1 MKNLFFM
8 VGTMLL
14 FVSVQAQHCHVKEM
28 GLKGKIKKVTCI
40 YYAEGVVNSNSWS
53 PKDTNKFTYKT
64 ITHYNQAQNI
74 DSIQTYVNHSGKER
88 LITRKGY
95 VYKKNAEVVG
105 WEYDHMED
113 ISYEITLEWLDKSTY
128 IEYAKDP
135 SGKNRISN
143 KIYLDDKFHIIRR
156 EDQLYREGELFD
168 HSITETK
175 FNPDNTEHAVSVTEN
190 KLSHLEYSQDE
201 YVDQR
206 DAKGNPIKKTY
217 KNGIN
222 TFRSIKYFIIEY
234 LE

>member
-1 MKNLFFM
+1 MRNLFLL

-14 FVSVQAQHCHVKEM
+14 FASLQAQHSHGKEM

-40 YYAEGVVNSNSWS
+40 YYAEGVLNNNSWS

-64 ITHYNQAQNI
+64 VSYYNASQNI
-74 DSIQTYVNHSGKER
+74 DSLQTYVNHSGKER

-95 VYKKNAEVVG
+95 TYIKNADVSG
-105 WEYDHMED
+105 WEYDYMED
-113 ISYEITLEWLDKSTY
+113 ISYNITMEWLDKSTY
-128 IEYAKDP
+128 IEYAKDQ

-143 KIYLDDKFHIIRR
+143 KVYLDDKYHIIRR

-190 KLSHLEYSQDE
+190 KLSNLEYSQDE
-201 YVDQR
+201 YIDLR
-206 DAKGNPIKKTY
+206 DKNGNPIKKTY

-222 TFRSIKYFIIEY
+222 SFRSIKYFIIEY
-234 LE
+234 YD

>member
-1 MKNLFFM
+1 
-8 VGTMLL
+8 
-14 FVSVQAQHCHVKEM
+14 
-28 GLKGKIKKVTCI
+28 
-40 YYAEGVVNSNSWS
+40 
-53 PKDTNKFTYKT
+53 
-64 ITHYNQAQNI
+64 
-74 DSIQTYVNHSGKER
+74 
-88 LITRKGY
+88 
-95 VYKKNAEVVG
+95 
-105 WEYDHMED
+105 MED

-143 KIYLDDKFHIIRR
+143 KIYLDDKYHIIRR

-222 TFRSIKYFIIEY
+222 TFRSIKYFMIEY
-234 LE
+234 YD